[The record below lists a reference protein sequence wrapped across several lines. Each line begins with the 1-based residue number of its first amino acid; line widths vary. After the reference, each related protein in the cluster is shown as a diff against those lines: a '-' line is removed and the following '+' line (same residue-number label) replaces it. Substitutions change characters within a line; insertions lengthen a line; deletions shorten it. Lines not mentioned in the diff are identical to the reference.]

1 MYNYI
6 NVNRASLLQIYRDFF
21 RTFVVPLEVSLLLT
35 GSPDLHSEVV
45 TLSYMRYLID

>member
-1 MYNYI
+1 MEIGHHCCIYI
-6 NVNRASLLQIYRDFF
+6 AIFF